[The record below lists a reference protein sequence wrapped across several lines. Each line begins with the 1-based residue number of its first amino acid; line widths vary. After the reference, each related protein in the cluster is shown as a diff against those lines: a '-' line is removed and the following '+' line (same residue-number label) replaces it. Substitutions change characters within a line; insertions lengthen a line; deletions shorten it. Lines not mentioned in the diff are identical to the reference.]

1 MKHRSHVIQL
11 KPNNKQATYF
21 EKACGCQ
28 RFVYNYGLAAWKAE
42 YEAGNKPTG
51 RGLKKQFNAI
61 KKTEY
66 PWIYE
71 VTKCT
76 VDSAFENLNRAF
88 QNFFRTKNGK
98 TYPKFHK
105 KGVKDSFT
113 VDNTKF
119 TVDGKKIRIPKLG
132 WVRMTEEL
140 RFDGKLMSA
149 TVKKRAGKWFVAIA
163 VETASVSESQA
174 SGAVGIDLGVKTL
187 ATLSDGTV
195 FENPKTYYK
204 YDRQLRRVQKSLS
217 RKKKG
222 SKNRAKAK
230 LKLSKLHYRINCVVD
245 DYIHKMTRCIANNYH
260 TVVLEDL
267 NVKGMLR
274 NRHLSKAVSRSNFH
288 KIRQFLQYK
297 CGDVRLI
304 DRFYPSSKTCSACG
318 RVKEMPLHLRT
329 YDCECGMSLDRDL
342 NAARNI
348 LGLGQGLPKVKPV
361 ETKALAAGNSSETV
375 VYEAG
380 NVHKTTTDDKGIHC
394 SFL

>member
-1 MKHRSHVIQL
+1 MKQRSHVIQL
-11 KPNNKQATYF
+11 KPNNEQATYF

-28 RFVYNYGLAAWKAE
+28 RFVYNWGLATWNTE

-51 RGLKKQFNAI
+51 RCLKKQFNAI
-61 KKTEY
+61 KHTEY
-66 PWIYE
+66 PWIAE
-71 VTKCT
+71 VTKCV
-76 VDSAFENLNRAF
+76 VDTAFENLNTAF
-88 QNFFRTKNGK
+88 RNFFRTKNWK

-119 TVDGKKIRIPKLG
+119 VVDGKKIRIPKLG

-163 VETASVSESQA
+163 VETADASKSRA

-204 YDRQLRRVQKSLS
+204 YDKQLRRAQKSLS

-230 LKLSKLHYRINCVVD
+230 LKLSKIHYRINCVVD
-245 DYIHKMTRCIANNYH
+245 DYIHKMTRHVANGYH

-304 DRFYPSSKTCSACG
+304 DRFYPSSKTCSSCG
-318 RVKEMPLHLRT
+318 RVKDMPLHLRT
-329 YDCECGMSLDRDL
+329 YDCECGLSLCRDL

-348 LGLGQGLPKVKPV
+348 LGQGLPNVKPV
-361 ETKALAAGNSSETV
+361 ETKALALVTKSETV
-375 VYEAG
+375 VREAG
-380 NVHKTTTDDKGIHC
+380 NVLKTTTGDKGAHC

>member
-1 MKHRSHVIQL
+1 MKQRSHVIQL
-11 KPNNKQATYF
+11 KPNNQQATYF

-28 RFVYNYGLAAWKAE
+28 RFAYNYGLAAWKTE

-61 KKTEY
+61 KKTEF
-66 PWIYE
+66 PWMYE
-71 VTKCT
+71 VTKCV

-105 KGVKDSFT
+105 KGRKDSFT

-140 RFDGKLMSA
+140 RFEGKLMSA
-149 TVKKRAGKWFVAIA
+149 TVKKRAGKWFVSIA
-163 VETASVSESQA
+163 VETADGVRENQA

-195 FENPKTYYK
+195 FENQRTYYK
-204 YDRQLRRVQKSLS
+204 YDKQLRRAQKSLS

-230 LKLSKLHYRINCVVD
+230 LKLSKIHYRINCVVD
-245 DYIHKMTRCIANNYH
+245 DYIHKMTRHVADNYS

-267 NVKGMLR
+267 NVKGMLK

-288 KIRQFLQYK
+288 KIKQFLQYK
-297 CGDVRLI
+297 CGDVRFV
-304 DRFYPSSKTCSACG
+304 DRFYPSSKTCSSCG
-318 RVKEMPLHLRT
+318 RIKDMPLHLRT
-329 YDCECGMSLDRDL
+329 YECECGLSLDRDL
-342 NAARNI
+342 NAAINLVRAGCPE
-348 LGLGQGLPKVKPV
+348 LKPA
-361 ETKALAAGNSSETV
+361 ETKALATGNSGETV
-375 VYEAG
+375 VREAG
-380 NVHKTTTDDKGIHC
+380 NTHK
-394 SFL
+394 

>member
-1 MKHRSHVIQL
+1 MKMRAHVIRM
-11 KPNNKQATYF
+11 KPNNKQSTYF

-28 RFVYNYGLAAWKAE
+28 RFVYNGGLAAWKTE

-61 KKTEY
+61 KHTKY
-66 PWIYE
+66 PWIAE
-71 VTKCT
+71 VTKCV
-76 VDSAFENLNRAF
+76 VDAAFDNLNVAF
-88 QNFFRTKNGK
+88 RNFFRTKNGK

-105 KGVKDSFT
+105 KGVKDSFR

-119 TVDGKKIRIPKLG
+119 VVDGKRIRIPKLG

-149 TVKKRAGKWFVAIA
+149 TVKKRAGKWFVSIA
-163 VETASVSESQA
+163 VETADVSKSRA

-204 YDRQLRRVQKSLS
+204 YDKQLRRAQKSLS

-230 LKLSKLHYRINCVVD
+230 LKLSKIHYRIGCVVD
-245 DYIHKMTRCIANNYH
+245 DYIHKMTRHVADGYH

-267 NVKGMLR
+267 NIKGMLQ
-274 NRHLSKAVSRSNFH
+274 NRCLSKAVSRSSFG

-297 CGDVRLI
+297 CEDVRFV
-304 DRFYPSSKTCSACG
+304 DRFYPSSKTCSSCG
-318 RVKEMPLHLRT
+318 RVKDIPLHIRV
-329 YDCECGMSLDRDL
+329 YECECGLSLDRDL

-348 LGLGQGLPKVKPV
+348 LAQGLGNKPV
-361 ETKALAAGNSSETV
+361 EMKALATGNGSETIV
-375 VYEAG
+375 REAG
-380 NVHKTTTDDKGIHC
+380 SVLKTQRA
-394 SFL
+394 

>member
-1 MKHRSHVIQL
+1 MRKRSHVIQM
-11 KPNNKQATYF
+11 KPNNQQATYF

-28 RFVYNYGLAAWKAE
+28 RFVYNWGLSAWKAE

-61 KKTEY
+61 KHTDT
-66 PWIYE
+66 PWIAE
-71 VTKCT
+71 VTKCV
-76 VDSAFENLNRAF
+76 VDTAFENLNTAF
-88 QNFFRTKNGK
+88 RNFFRTKNGK

-119 TVDGKKIRIPKLG
+119 AVDGKRIRIPKLG

-149 TVKKRAGKWFVAIA
+149 TVKKRAGKWFVSIA
-163 VETASVSESQA
+163 VETTDAVSENQA
-174 SGAVGIDLGVKTL
+174 TGAVGIDLGVKTL

-204 YDRQLRRVQKSLS
+204 YDKQLRRTQKSLS

-230 LKLSKLHYRINCVVD
+230 LKLSKIHYRINCVVD
-245 DYIHKMTRCIANNYH
+245 DYIHKMTRHVADNYN

-267 NVKGMLR
+267 NVKGMLK

-288 KIRQFLQYK
+288 KIKQFLQYK
-297 CGDVRLI
+297 CGDVRLV
-304 DRFYPSSKTCSACG
+304 DRFYPSSKTCSSCG
-318 RVKEMPLHLRT
+318 RIKDMPLHLRT
-329 YDCECGMSLDRDL
+329 YECECGLRLDRDL
-342 NAARNI
+342 NAAINI
-348 LGLGQGLPKVKPV
+348 LGQGLPEVKPV
-361 ETKALAAGNSSETV
+361 EMEALAVGNDSETLV
-375 VYEAG
+375 REAG
-380 NVHKTTTDDKGIHC
+380 NAHKQVMGDKCTHY

>member
-1 MKHRSHVIQL
+1 MRKRSHVIQM
-11 KPNNKQATYF
+11 KPNNQQATYF

-28 RFVYNYGLAAWKAE
+28 RFVYNWGLSAWKAE

-61 KKTEY
+61 KHTDT
-66 PWIYE
+66 PWIAE
-71 VTKCT
+71 VTKCV
-76 VDSAFENLNRAF
+76 VDTAFENLNTAF
-88 QNFFRTKNGK
+88 RNFFRTKNGK

-119 TVDGKKIRIPKLG
+119 AVDGKRIRIPKLG

-149 TVKKRAGKWFVAIA
+149 TVKKRAGKWFVSIA
-163 VETASVSESQA
+163 VETTDAVSENQA
-174 SGAVGIDLGVKTL
+174 TGAVGIDLGVKTL

-204 YDRQLRRVQKSLS
+204 YDKQLRRTQKSLS

-230 LKLSKLHYRINCVVD
+230 LKLSKIHYRINCVVE
-245 DYIHKMTRCIANNYH
+245 DYIHKMTRHVADNYN

-267 NVKGMLR
+267 NVKGMLK

-288 KIRQFLQYK
+288 KIKRFLQYK
-297 CGDVRLI
+297 CGDVRVV
-304 DRFYPSSKTCSACG
+304 DRFYPSSKTCSSCG
-318 RVKEMPLHLRT
+318 RIKDMPLHLRT
-329 YDCECGMSLDRDL
+329 YECECGLRLDRDL
-342 NAARNI
+342 NAAINI
-348 LGLGQGLPKVKPV
+348 LGQGLPEVKPV
-361 ETKALAAGNSSETV
+361 EMEALAVGNDSETIV
-375 VYEAG
+375 REAG
-380 NVHKTTTDDKGIHC
+380 NAHKQVMGYKCTHY

>member
-1 MKHRSHVIQL
+1 MKQRSHVIQL
-11 KPNNKQATYF
+11 KPNNQQSTYF

-28 RFVYNYGLAAWKAE
+28 RFTYNWGLAAWKTE

-61 KKTEY
+61 KHEEY
-66 PWIYE
+66 PWISE
-71 VTKCT
+71 VSKCV
-76 VDSAFENLNRAF
+76 VDTAFENLNKAF

-140 RFDGKLMSA
+140 RFEGKLISA
-149 TVKKRAGKWFVAIA
+149 TVKKRAGKWFVSIA
-163 VETASVSESQA
+163 VETTATASENHA
-174 SGAVGIDLGVKTL
+174 SGAVGIDLGVKAL

-195 FENPKTYYK
+195 FENPRTYYK
-204 YDRQLRRVQKSLS
+204 YDKKLRRAQKSLS

-230 LKLSKLHYRINCVVD
+230 LKLSKIHYRINCVVD
-245 DYIHKMTRCIANNYH
+245 DHIHKMTRHVANNYH

-267 NVKGMLR
+267 NVSGMLK

-288 KIRQFLQYK
+288 KIKRFLQYK
-297 CGDVRLI
+297 CGDVRFV
-304 DRFYPSSKTCSACG
+304 DRFYPSSKTCSSCG
-318 RVKEMPLHLRT
+318 RIKDLPLHLRT
-329 YDCECGMSLDRDL
+329 YECKCGLSLGRDL
-342 NAARNI
+342 NAAINLVRAGCPE
-348 LGLGQGLPKVKPV
+348 LKPV
-361 ETKALAAGNSSETV
+361 EMKALATGNSSETV
-375 VYEAG
+375 ICEAG
-380 NVHKTTTDDKGIHC
+380 NVLKTQRA
-394 SFL
+394 

>member
-1 MKHRSHVIQL
+1 MKQRSHVIQL
-11 KPNNKQATYF
+11 KPNNKQSTYF

-28 RFVYNYGLAAWKAE
+28 RFVYNWGLAVWKTE
-42 YEAGNKPTG
+42 YEAGDKPTG
-51 RGLKKQFNAI
+51 RGLKKQFNAV
-61 KKTEY
+61 KKAEY

-71 VTKCT
+71 VTKCV
-76 VDSAFENLNRAF
+76 VDTAFENLNRAF

-119 TVDGKKIRIPKLG
+119 IVAGKKIRIPKLG

-149 TVKKRAGKWFVAIA
+149 TVKNRAGKWFVAIA
-163 VETASVSESQA
+163 VETTSVSESQA

-187 ATLSDGTV
+187 ATLSDGTI

-204 YDRQLRRVQKSLS
+204 YDKQLRRAQKSLS

-245 DYIHKMTRCIANNYH
+245 DYIHKMTRCVANSYH

-267 NVKGMLR
+267 NVKGMLK
-274 NRHLSKAVSRSNFH
+274 NRHLRKAVSRSNFH

-318 RVKEMPLHLRT
+318 RVKGMPLHLRT
-329 YDCECGMSLDRDL
+329 YECECGLSLDRDL

-348 LGLGQGLPKVKPV
+348 LRAGCPDAKPV
-361 ETKALAAGNSSETV
+361 ETKALTLGNKSETV

-380 NVHKTTTDDKGIHC
+380 NVLKTTTGLKDP
-394 SFL
+394 L

>member
-1 MKHRSHVIQL
+1 MKQRSHVIQL
-11 KPNNKQATYF
+11 SPNNQQATYF

-28 RFVYNYGLAAWKAE
+28 RFAYNYGLAAWKTE
-42 YEAGNKPTG
+42 YEAGNRPTG

-61 KKTEY
+61 KHTEY
-66 PWIYE
+66 PWIAE
-71 VTKCT
+71 VTKCA
-76 VDSAFENLNRAF
+76 VDSAFENLNTAF
-88 QNFFRTKNGK
+88 RNFFRAKSGK

-119 TVDGKKIRIPKLG
+119 TIDGRRIRIPKLG

-140 RFDGKLMSA
+140 RFNGKLMSA
-149 TVKKRAGKWFVAIA
+149 TVKKRAGKWFVSIA
-163 VETASVSESQA
+163 VETADVSESQA
-174 SGAVGIDLGVKTL
+174 SGAVGVDLGIKTL

-204 YDRQLRRVQKSLS
+204 YDKQLRRTQKSLS

-222 SKNRAKAK
+222 SKNRAKTK
-230 LKLSKLHYRINCVVD
+230 LKLSRFHYRVGCIVD
-245 DYIHKMTRCIANNYH
+245 DHIHKMTRYVADNYH

-267 NVKGMLR
+267 NVKGMLK
-274 NRHLSKAVSRSNFH
+274 NRRLSKAVSRSNFH
-288 KIRQFLQYK
+288 KVRQFLRYK
-297 CGDVRLI
+297 CGDVRFV

-318 RVKEMPLHLRT
+318 RIKNMPLHLRV
-329 YDCECGMSLDRDL
+329 YDCECGLSLDRDL

-348 LGLGQGLPKVKPV
+348 LRAGCPDVKPV
-361 ETKALAAGNSSETV
+361 ETRALAAGNCSETV
-375 VYEAG
+375 VFEAG
-380 NVHKTTTDDKGIHC
+380 NALKTPTGDKGTHC

>member
-1 MKHRSHVIQL
+1 MKQRSHVIQL

-28 RFVYNYGLAAWKAE
+28 RFVYNWGLAAWKEA
-42 YEAGNKPTG
+42 YEAGHKPTG
-51 RGLKKQFNAI
+51 RGLKKQFNAV
-61 KKTEY
+61 KKEKY

-71 VTKCT
+71 VTKCII
-76 VDSAFENLNRAF
+76 DSAFENLNAAF
-88 QNFFRTKNGK
+88 RNFFRTKNGK

-105 KGVKDSFT
+105 KGTKDSFT

-119 TVDGKKIRIPKLG
+119 VVDGKKIRIPKLG

-149 TVKKRAGKWFVAIA
+149 TVKKRAGKWFVSIA
-163 VETASVSESQA
+163 VETVDVSESQA
-174 SGAVGIDLGVKTL
+174 SEAVGIDLGVKTL

-204 YDRQLRRVQKSLS
+204 YDKQLRRAQKSLS

-230 LKLSKLHYRINCVVD
+230 LRLSKIHYRINCVVD
-245 DYIHKMTRCIANNYH
+245 DYIHKMTRHVADNYH

-288 KIRQFLQYK
+288 KTRRLLQYK

-304 DRFYPSSKTCSACG
+304 DRFYPSSKTCSSCG
-318 RVKEMPLHLRT
+318 RVKDMPLHFRT
-329 YDCECGMSLDRDL
+329 YDCECGLSLNRDL

-348 LGLGQGLPKVKPV
+348 LRAGCPNVKPV
-361 ETKALAAGNSSETV
+361 ETKALAIGNGSETV
-375 VYEAG
+375 VCEAG
-380 NVHKTTTDDKGIHC
+380 NILKTTTGLKDP
-394 SFL
+394 L

>member
-1 MKHRSHVIQL
+1 MKQRSHVIQL
-11 KPNNKQATYF
+11 KPNNKQSTYF

-28 RFVYNYGLAAWKAE
+28 RFVYNWGLAVWKTE
-42 YEAGNKPTG
+42 YEAGDKPTG
-51 RGLKKQFNAI
+51 RGLKKQFNAV
-61 KKTEY
+61 KKAEY

-71 VTKCT
+71 VTKCV
-76 VDSAFENLNRAF
+76 VDTAFENLNRAF
-88 QNFFRTKNGK
+88 QNFFRTKNGR

-119 TVDGKKIRIPKLG
+119 IVAGKKIRIPKLG

-149 TVKKRAGKWFVAIA
+149 TVKNRAGKWFVAIA
-163 VETASVSESQA
+163 VETTSVSESQA

-187 ATLSDGTV
+187 ATLSDGTI

-204 YDRQLRRVQKSLS
+204 YDKQLRRAQKSLS

-245 DYIHKMTRCIANNYH
+245 DYIHKMTRCVANSYH

-267 NVKGMLR
+267 NVKGMLK
-274 NRHLSKAVSRSNFH
+274 NRHLRKAVSRSNFH

-318 RVKEMPLHLRT
+318 RVKGMPLHLRT
-329 YDCECGMSLDRDL
+329 YECECGLSLDRDL

-348 LGLGQGLPKVKPV
+348 LRAGCPDAKPV
-361 ETKALAAGNSSETV
+361 ETKALTLGNKSETV

-380 NVHKTTTDDKGIHC
+380 NVLKTTTGLKDP
-394 SFL
+394 L

>member
-1 MKHRSHVIQL
+1 MNRSHVIQL

-21 EKACGCQ
+21 QKTCGCQ
-28 RFVYNYGLAAWKAE
+28 RFVYNWGLAAWKRE
-42 YEAGNKPTG
+42 YEAGNKPNG

-61 KKTEY
+61 KRQEY

-71 VTKCT
+71 VTKCV
-76 VDSAFENLNRAF
+76 VDSALENLNKAF
-88 QNFFRTKNGK
+88 RNFFRTKNGK

-105 KGVKDSFT
+105 KGMKDSFT

-119 TVDGKKIRIPKLG
+119 TIDGKRIRIPKLG

-163 VETASVSESQA
+163 VEIPDDTRSKQV
-174 SGAVGIDLGVKTL
+174 SGAVGVDLGIKTL

-204 YDRQLRRVQKSLS
+204 YDKQLRRAQKSLS

-230 LKLSKLHYRINCVVD
+230 LKLSKIHYRVNCVVD
-245 DYIHKMTRCIANNYH
+245 DYIHKMTRHVANSYH

-274 NRHLSKAVSRSNFH
+274 NRRLSKVVSRSNFH

-297 CGDVRLI
+297 CGDVRFV
-304 DRFYPSSKTCSACG
+304 DKFYPSSKTCSSCG
-318 RVKEMPLHLRT
+318 GIQDMPLHRRT
-329 YDCECGMSLDRDL
+329 YKCECGLSLDRDL

-348 LGLGQGLPKVKPV
+348 LRVGCPDVKPV
-361 ETKALAAGNSSETV
+361 ETKALALPRKSETIV
-375 VYEAG
+375 NEAG
-380 NVHKTTTDDKGIHC
+380 NVRKTIKGFERTPC

>member
-1 MKHRSHVIQL
+1 M
-11 KPNNKQATYF
+11 KPNNQQATYF

-28 RFVYNYGLAAWKAE
+28 RFVYNWGLSAWKAE
-42 YEAGNKPTG
+42 YEARNKPTG

-61 KKTEY
+61 KHTDT
-66 PWIYE
+66 PWIAE
-71 VTKCT
+71 VTKCV
-76 VDSAFENLNRAF
+76 VDTAFENLNTAF
-88 QNFFRTKNGK
+88 RNFFRTKNGK

-119 TVDGKKIRIPKLG
+119 AVDGKRIRIPKLG

-149 TVKKRAGKWFVAIA
+149 TVKKRAGKWFVSIA
-163 VETASVSESQA
+163 VETTDAVSENQA
-174 SGAVGIDLGVKTL
+174 TGAVGIDLGVKTL

-204 YDRQLRRVQKSLS
+204 YDKQLRRTQKSLS

-230 LKLSKLHYRINCVVD
+230 LKLSKIHYRINCVVD
-245 DYIHKMTRCIANNYH
+245 DYIHKMTRHVADNYN

-267 NVKGMLR
+267 NVKGMLK

-288 KIRQFLQYK
+288 KIKRFLQYK
-297 CGDVRLI
+297 CGDVRLVG
-304 DRFYPSSKTCSACG
+304 RFYPSSKTCSSCG
-318 RVKEMPLHLRT
+318 RIKDMPLHLRT
-329 YDCECGMSLDRDL
+329 YECECGLRLDRDL
-342 NAARNI
+342 NAAINI
-348 LGLGQGLPKVKPV
+348 LGQGLPEVKPV
-361 ETKALAAGNSSETV
+361 EMKALAVGNDSETLV
-375 VYEAG
+375 REAG
-380 NVHKTTTDDKGIHC
+380 NAHKQVMGDKCTHY

>member
-1 MKHRSHVIQL
+1 MRKRSHVIQM
-11 KPNNKQATYF
+11 KPNNQQATYF

-28 RFVYNYGLAAWKAE
+28 RFVYNWGLSAWKAE

-61 KKTEY
+61 KHTDT
-66 PWIYE
+66 PWIAE
-71 VTKCT
+71 VTKCV
-76 VDSAFENLNRAF
+76 VDTAFENLNTAF
-88 QNFFRTKNGK
+88 RNFFRTKNGK

-119 TVDGKKIRIPKLG
+119 AVDGKRIRIPKLG

-149 TVKKRAGKWFVAIA
+149 TVKKRAGKWFVSIA
-163 VETASVSESQA
+163 VETTDAVSENQA
-174 SGAVGIDLGVKTL
+174 TGAVGIDLGVKTL

-204 YDRQLRRVQKSLS
+204 YDKQLRRTQKSLS

-230 LKLSKLHYRINCVVD
+230 LKLSKIHYRINCVVD
-245 DYIHKMTRCIANNYH
+245 DYIHKMTRHVADNYN
-260 TVVLEDL
+260 TVVLENL
-267 NVKGMLR
+267 NVKGMLK

-288 KIRQFLQYK
+288 KIKQFLRYK
-297 CGDVRLI
+297 CGDVRLVG
-304 DRFYPSSKTCSACG
+304 RFYPSSKTCSSCG
-318 RVKEMPLHLRT
+318 RIKDMPLHLRT
-329 YDCECGMSLDRDL
+329 YECECGLRLDRDL
-342 NAARNI
+342 NAAINI
-348 LGLGQGLPKVKPV
+348 LGQGLPEVKPV
-361 ETKALAAGNSSETV
+361 EMEALAVGNDSETIV
-375 VYEAG
+375 REAG
-380 NVHKTTTDDKGIHC
+380 NAHKQVMGDKCTHY

>member
-1 MKHRSHVIQL
+1 MKQRAHVIKL

-28 RFVYNYGLAAWKAE
+28 RFVYNYGLAAWKTG
-42 YEAGNKPTG
+42 YEDGSKPTG
-51 RGLKKQFNAI
+51 RGLKKQFNGI
-61 KKTEY
+61 KHTEY
-66 PWIYE
+66 PWIAE
-71 VTKCT
+71 VTKCV

-88 QNFFRTKNGK
+88 QNFFRTRNGK

-105 KGVKDSFT
+105 KGVNDSFT

-119 TVDGKKIRIPKLG
+119 VVDGKKIRIPKLG

-140 RFDGKLMSA
+140 RFNGKLMSA
-149 TVKKRAGKWFVAIA
+149 TVKKRAGKWFVSIA
-163 VETASVSESQA
+163 VETAATVSENQA

-187 ATLSDGTV
+187 ATLSAGIV

-204 YDRQLRRVQKSLS
+204 YDKQLRRSQKSLS

-230 LKLSKLHYRINCVVD
+230 LKLSKIHYRISCVVD
-245 DYIHKMTRCIANNYH
+245 DYIHKMTRRVANDYH

-267 NVKGMLR
+267 NVKGMLK

-288 KIRQFLQYK
+288 KIRQFIQYK
-297 CGDVRLI
+297 CGDVRFV
-304 DRFYPSSKTCSACG
+304 DRFYASSKTCSACG

-329 YDCECGMSLDRDL
+329 YDCECGLSLCRDL

-348 LGLGQGLPKVKPV
+348 LAQGLGQVKPV
-361 ETKALAAGNSSETV
+361 EMKALSIGNGSETV
-375 VYEAG
+375 VCEAG
-380 NVHKTTTDDKGIHC
+380 NVLKTQRA
-394 SFL
+394 

>member
-1 MKHRSHVIQL
+1 MKQRSHVIQL

-28 RFVYNYGLAAWKAE
+28 RFVYNYGLAAWKEA
-42 YEAGNKPTG
+42 YEVGSKPTG
-51 RGLKKQFNAI
+51 RGLKKQFNGI
-61 KKTEY
+61 KHTEY
-66 PWIYE
+66 PWIAE
-71 VTKCT
+71 VTKCV
-76 VDSAFENLNRAF
+76 VDSAFENLNWAF

-119 TVDGKKIRIPKLG
+119 VVDGKKIRIPKLG
-132 WVRMTEEL
+132 WVRMAEEL

-149 TVKKRAGKWFVAIA
+149 TVKKRAGKWFVSIA
-163 VETASVSESQA
+163 VETATASESQA
-174 SGAVGIDLGVKTL
+174 SGVVGIDLGVKTL

-195 FENPKTYYK
+195 FENQKTYYK
-204 YDRQLRRVQKSLS
+204 YDKQLRRAQKSLS

-230 LKLSKLHYRINCVVD
+230 LKLSRIHYRINCVVD
-245 DYIHKMTRCIANNYH
+245 DYIHKMTRHVADSYH

-267 NVKGMLR
+267 NVKGMLK

-304 DRFYPSSKTCSACG
+304 DRFYPSSKTCSSCG

-329 YDCECGMSLDRDL
+329 YDCDCGMSLDRDL

-348 LGLGQGLPKVKPV
+348 LAQGLGEVKPV
-361 ETKALAAGNSSETV
+361 ETKALALGNKSETIV
-375 VYEAG
+375 CEAG
-380 NVHKTTTDDKGIHC
+380 NGHKTITGLKDP
-394 SFL
+394 L

>member
-1 MKHRSHVIQL
+1 MKQRSHVIQL
-11 KPNNKQATYF
+11 KPNNQQTTYF

-28 RFVYNYGLAAWKAE
+28 RFVYNWGLAAWKTE
-42 YEAGNKPTG
+42 YEDGNKPIG

-61 KKTEY
+61 KKTEF

-71 VTKCT
+71 VTKCV
-76 VDSAFENLNRAF
+76 VDTAFENLNAAF
-88 QNFFRTKNGK
+88 RNFFRTKNGK
-98 TYPKFHK
+98 AYPKFHK

-119 TVDGKKIRIPKLG
+119 AVDGRKIRMPKLG

-140 RFDGKLMSA
+140 RFDGKIMSA
-149 TVKKRAGKWFVAIA
+149 TVKKRAGKWFVSIA
-163 VETASVSESQA
+163 VETADPVSESQV
-174 SGAVGIDLGVKTL
+174 SGSVGIDLGIKTL

-204 YDRQLRRVQKSLS
+204 YDKQLRRAQKSLS

-230 LKLSKLHYRINCVVD
+230 LKLSKIHYRINCVVD
-245 DYIHKMTRCIANNYH
+245 DYIHKMTRHVANNYH

-267 NVKGMLR
+267 NVKGMLK

-288 KIRQFLQYK
+288 KIKQFLQYK
-297 CGDVRLI
+297 CGDVRFV
-304 DRFYPSSKTCSACG
+304 DRFYPGSKTCSSCG
-318 RVKEMPLHLRT
+318 RIKDMPLHLRV
-329 YDCECGMSLDRDL
+329 YECRCGLKLDRDL
-342 NAARNI
+342 NAAINI
-348 LGLGQGLPKVKPV
+348 LRAGCPEVKPV
-361 ETKALAAGNSSETV
+361 ETRALAAGNGGETV
-375 VYEAG
+375 ACEAG
-380 NVHKTTTDDKGIHC
+380 NTHKQVTGDKGAHY

>member
-1 MKHRSHVIQL
+1 MKQRSHVIQL

-28 RFVYNYGLAAWKAE
+28 RFAYNWGLATWKAE

-51 RGLKKQFNAI
+51 RKLKKQFNAI
-61 KKTEY
+61 KSTKY
-66 PWIYE
+66 PWITE
-71 VTKCT
+71 VTKCV
-76 VDSAFENLNRAF
+76 VDTAFENLNTAF
-88 QNFFRTKNGK
+88 RNFFRTRNGK
-98 TYPKFHK
+98 AYPKFHK

-119 TVDGKKIRIPKLG
+119 VVDGKKIRIPKLG

-140 RFDGKLMSA
+140 RFEGKLMSA
-149 TVKKRAGKWFVAIA
+149 TVKKRAGKWFIAIS
-163 VETASVSESQA
+163 VETAPLNEERV

-195 FENPKTYYK
+195 FDNPKTYYK
-204 YDRQLRRVQKSLS
+204 YDKRLRRAQKSLS

-230 LKLSKLHYRINCVVD
+230 LKLSKIHYRINCVVG
-245 DYIHKMTRCIANNYH
+245 DYIHKMTKYVADNYH

-267 NVKGMLR
+267 NVKGMLK
-274 NRHLSKAVSRSNFH
+274 NRHLSKAVSRSNFY
-288 KIRQFLQYK
+288 KIRQLLQYK
-297 CGDVRLI
+297 CKDVRLI

-318 RVKEMPLHLRT
+318 RAKDMPLHLRT
-329 YDCECGMSLDRDL
+329 YDCECGSSLDRDL

-348 LGLGQGLPKVKPV
+348 LRAGCPNVKPV
-361 ETKALAAGNSSETV
+361 ETKALATGNGSETV
-375 VYEAG
+375 VREAG
-380 NVHKTTTDDKGIHC
+380 NVLKTNNG
-394 SFL
+394 

>member
-1 MKHRSHVIQL
+1 MKQRSHVIQL
-11 KPNNKQATYF
+11 KPNNEQAAYF

-28 RFVYNYGLAAWKAE
+28 RFVYNWGLATWKTE
-42 YEAGNKPTG
+42 HEAGNKPTG

-61 KKTEY
+61 KHTEY
-66 PWIYE
+66 PWIAE
-71 VTKCT
+71 VTKC
-76 VDSAFENLNRAF
+76 VCDSAFENLNAAF
-88 QNFFRTKNGK
+88 RNFFRTKNGK

-119 TVDGKKIRIPKLG
+119 VVEGKKIRIPKLG

-149 TVKKRAGKWFVAIA
+149 TVKKRAGKWFVTIA
-163 VETASVSESQA
+163 VETTDASKSHA
-174 SGAVGIDLGVKTL
+174 TGAVGIDLGVKTL
-187 ATLSDGTV
+187 AVLSDGTV

-204 YDRQLRRVQKSLS
+204 YDKQLRRAQKSLS

-230 LKLSKLHYRINCVVD
+230 LKLSKIHYRINCVVD
-245 DYIHKMTRCIANNYH
+245 DYIHKMTRHVADGYH

-274 NRHLSKAVSRSNFH
+274 NRRLSKAVYRSNFH
-288 KIRQFLQYK
+288 KIQQFLQYK
-297 CGDVRLI
+297 CGDVRI
-304 DRFYPSSKTCSACG
+304 IARFYPSSKTCSSCG
-318 RVKEMPLHLRT
+318 RIKEMSLHLRT

-348 LGLGQGLPKVKPV
+348 LAQGLGEVKPV
-361 ETKALAAGNSSETV
+361 ETKALALGNRSETV
-375 VYEAG
+375 VREAG
-380 NVHKTTTDDKGIHC
+380 NALKTPTGGKGTHC

>member
-1 MKHRSHVIQL
+1 MRKRSHVIQM
-11 KPNNKQATYF
+11 KPNNQQATYF

-28 RFVYNYGLAAWKAE
+28 RFVYNWGLSAWKAE

-61 KKTEY
+61 KHTDT
-66 PWIYE
+66 PWIAE
-71 VTKCT
+71 VTKCV
-76 VDSAFENLNRAF
+76 VDTAFENLNTAF
-88 QNFFRTKNGK
+88 RNFFRTKNGK

-119 TVDGKKIRIPKLG
+119 AVDGKRIRIPKLG

-149 TVKKRAGKWFVAIA
+149 TVKKRAGKWFVSIA
-163 VETASVSESQA
+163 VETTDAVSENQA
-174 SGAVGIDLGVKTL
+174 TGAVGIDLGVKTL

-204 YDRQLRRVQKSLS
+204 YDKQLRRTQKSLS

-230 LKLSKLHYRINCVVD
+230 LKLSKIHYRINCVVD
-245 DYIHKMTRCIANNYH
+245 DYIHKMTRHVADNYN

-267 NVKGMLR
+267 NVKGMLK

-288 KIRQFLQYK
+288 KIKRFLQYK
-297 CGDVRLI
+297 CGDVRLV
-304 DRFYPSSKTCSACG
+304 DRFYPSSKTCSSCG
-318 RVKEMPLHLRT
+318 RIKDMPLHLRT
-329 YDCECGMSLDRDL
+329 YECECGLRLDRDL
-342 NAARNI
+342 NAAINI
-348 LGLGQGLPKVKPV
+348 LGQGLPEVKPV
-361 ETKALAAGNSSETV
+361 EMKALAVGNDSETIV
-375 VYEAG
+375 REAG
-380 NVHKTTTDDKGIHC
+380 NAHKQVMGDKCTHY